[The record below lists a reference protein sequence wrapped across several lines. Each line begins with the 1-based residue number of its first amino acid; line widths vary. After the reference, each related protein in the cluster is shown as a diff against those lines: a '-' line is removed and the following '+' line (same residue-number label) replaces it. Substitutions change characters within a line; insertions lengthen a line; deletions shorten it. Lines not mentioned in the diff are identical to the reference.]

1 MSCRAV
7 QWGWPTFSASLSASM
22 CVMVVLN
29 VVDAVSDFYATARM
43 CGAPPPPAHA
53 VNRGVMLDGLC
64 SALTGALGSGD
75 ATATYSENIAALAI
89 TRVRPAVTSTTLT

>member
-1 MSCRAV
+1 MGLADIVVVAV
-7 QWGWPTFSASLSASM
+7 REYV
-22 CVMVVLN
+22 CVLVVLT

-43 CGAPPPPAHA
+43 CGAPAPPAHA
-53 VNRGVMLDGLC
+53 VNRGVMLEGLC

-89 TRVRPAVTSTTLT
+89 TRVRYSNSELSLHLH